1 MSRVNPAGSSRNGRI
16 ADGIDPNA
24 RAASA
29 RRKRDERA
37 TEIIA
42 REAARFIAQEAG
54 SESIITVVRAESAK
68 SGERAD
74 VFVSVF
80 PEEKAR
86 AALAFLARQREAFS
100 DHLKRR
106 ARLKLPRVDFL
117 LDDRAQTNAPSPL
130 GESSGN

>member
-1 MSRVNPAGSSRNGRI
+1 MNPTGRNRGSRI

-24 RAASA
+24 RAAGA
-29 RRKRDERA
+29 RKKRNERA

-54 SESIITVVRAESAK
+54 SESIITVVRAESAQG
-68 SGERAD
+68 GERAD

-80 PEEKAR
+80 PEEKAP
-86 AALAFLARQREAFS
+86 AALAFLARRREAFS
-100 DHLKRR
+100 NHLKRH

-117 LDDRAQTNAPSPL
+117 LDDLRQIS
-130 GESSGN
+130 